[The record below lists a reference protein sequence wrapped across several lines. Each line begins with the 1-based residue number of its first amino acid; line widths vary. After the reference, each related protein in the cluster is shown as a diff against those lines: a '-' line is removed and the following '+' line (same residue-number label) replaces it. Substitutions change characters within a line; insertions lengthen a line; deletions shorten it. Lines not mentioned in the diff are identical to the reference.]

1 MRYSDLIK
9 DQVLDLVTM
18 LDAEGLN
25 TVSLDALIDEL
36 QKSGH
41 DTDSSTLISL
51 LDSLDIV
58 DKVSN
63 GIVHFHGGEN
73 DGNNDEPDPE
83 QQDNKIDK
91 MARKQ
96 VKKELGK

>member
-18 LDAEGLN
+18 LDEEGLN

-58 DKVSN
+58 DNVSN

>member
-9 DQVLDLVTM
+9 DQVLDLVTI
-18 LDAEGLN
+18 LDAEGIH
-25 TVSLDALIDEL
+25 TISLDVLIAEL
-36 QKSGH
+36 QKAGH

-51 LDSLDIV
+51 LDQLAIV
-58 DKVSN
+58 DNVKDGV
-63 GIVHFHGGEN
+63 VYFHGGEN
-73 DGNNDEPDPE
+73 DGSNEEPDPE

-96 VKKELGK
+96 VKKELDK